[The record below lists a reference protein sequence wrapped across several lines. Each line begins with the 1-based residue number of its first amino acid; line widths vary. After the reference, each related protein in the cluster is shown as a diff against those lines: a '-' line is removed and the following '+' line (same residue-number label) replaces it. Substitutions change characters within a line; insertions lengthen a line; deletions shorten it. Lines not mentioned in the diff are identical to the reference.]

1 MRDFNALER
10 GYEAEQWNRYE
21 AELNRPD
28 PPEPTMIQRRQ
39 ALMTKYCKMQGWP
52 AIVAVS
58 NNYALAEGASFA
70 AALGYTIDKLPAP
83 TRQYQITP
91 RGRGVWNL
99 THRKGSL

>member
-1 MRDFNALER
+1 MSNFNDLER
-10 GYEAEQWNRYE
+10 GWEAAQWNRYE

-70 AALGYTIDKLPAP
+70 EALGGTADKLPRPA
-83 TRQYQITP
+83 RQYQITP
-91 RGRGVWNL
+91 KRGGVWNL
-99 THRKGSL
+99 THRR